1 VYSLPTRHSKE
12 AGKVRLSLE
21 SREERAQPV
30 WGPSASSM
38 RATSI
43 VTWRSFESTT
53 GTFVEGGAFHLEH
66 YLRPLRAFGFD
77 LSLGDVAVEPVV
89 DRLGDQHSLWFSAVW
104 FYARS
109 VGEA

>member
-1 VYSLPTRHSKE
+1 M
-12 AGKVRLSLE
+12 RLSPE
-21 SREERAQPV
+21 SREETAQPV

-66 YLRPLRAFGFD
+66 YRHPLRAFGFD
-77 LSLGDVAVEPVV
+77 LSLGDVAIEPVV
-89 DRLGDQHSLWFSAVW
+89 DRLGDQLIAVVLGGLIL
-104 FYARS
+104 RPS